1 MAGFSKSLAHL
12 LKLDFVLLGY
22 SNFLLII
29 LDSKEQSKS
38 QGTYSEYTLLYT
50 TKWTIQKY
58 KWTLFSLVIST
69 VERQPLKY
77 QMYNHEQL
85 YQKN

>member
-1 MAGFSKSLAHL
+1 MLPPVIDLAKFVLNLWCFTLMAGFSKSLAHL

-22 SNFLLII
+22 SNFFLII

-58 KWTLFSLVIST
+58 KWILFFFGD
-69 VERQPLKY
+69 
-77 QMYNHEQL
+77 
-85 YQKN
+85 